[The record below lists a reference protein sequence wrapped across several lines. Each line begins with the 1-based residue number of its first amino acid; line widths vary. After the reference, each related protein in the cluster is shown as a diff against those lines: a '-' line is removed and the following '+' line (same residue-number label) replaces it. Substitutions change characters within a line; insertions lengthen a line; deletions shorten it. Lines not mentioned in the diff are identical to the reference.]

1 MKPQNPYSGE
11 KGQLLSRQTRYY
23 KCVNTRTFTFTDLF
37 CGSGGLSLGL
47 RDAGFDPVCA
57 IDDWAPAVDTYRANL
72 GDHVFSDS
80 IDSSTSLPETDVIV
94 GGPPCQGFSSAG
106 RRAADDDRN
115 SLIKVYA
122 NLIVRHRP
130 RAFIFENVEGFLTA
144 GQGRFVLDLLE
155 PLVESGYQIHLRKV
169 NAANFGVPQHRK
181 RVVAVGGLGWNP
193 GFPDPTHRAF
203 GAPGAHLTASRQ
215 PPTPTLADAL
225 AGLPPAVLHPP
236 GNPRDHYARP
246 LEGEDLERAKLLG
259 EGQSMRDLPEH
270 LWHESFRRRAFRRV
284 MDGTPCDER
293 GGAPAGVRRLI
304 GAEPS
309 KAITGGSLRDFLHPT
324 ENRPLT
330 VREAARIQTYPDTFT
345 FTGGQ
350 ADRIQLIG
358 NSVPPRLGRAIGEHL
373 IGAMR
378 STNVPSHPEGSLL
391 SFIPTLSD
399 GKSPVLQEVCGIV
412 ERRFRINGVLPLAE
426 GALWR

>member
-1 MKPQNPYSGE
+1 VNAR
-11 KGQLLSRQTRYY
+11 QLT
-23 KCVNTRTFTFTDLF
+23 VADLF

-47 RDAGFDPVCA
+47 REAGFEPVLAVDC
-57 IDDWAPAVDTYRANL
+57 WTPAVDTYRANL
-72 GDHVFSDS
+72 GDHVSSES
-80 IDSSTSLPETDVIV
+80 IDDSTAFPDTDVIA

-106 RRAADDDRN
+106 RREADDERN
-115 SLIKVYA
+115 SLVKVYA
-122 NLIVRHRP
+122 NLIARHRP
-130 RAFIFENVEGFLTA
+130 RAFIFENVEGFLTTGR
-144 GQGRFVLDLLE
+144 GQFVLDLLE
-155 PLVESGYQIHLRKV
+155 PLVEAGYQIHLRKV

-181 RVVAVGGLGWNP
+181 RVVAIGGLGWNP
-193 GFPDPTHRAF
+193 GFPGPTHRAF
-203 GAPGAHLTASRQ
+203 GAPGAHLTATRH
-215 PPTPTLADAL
+215 PPTPTLADAI
-225 AGLPPAVLHPP
+225 ASLPPAAPQPP
-236 GNPRDHYARP
+236 GDPLDHYARP
-246 LEGEDLERAKLLG
+246 LEGEDLERAKRLG
-259 EGQSMRDLPEH
+259 EGQSMRNLPEH

-345 FTGGQ
+345 FRGSQ

-358 NSVPPRLGRAIGEHL
+358 NSVPPRLGRAIGAHL

-378 STNVPSHPEGSLL
+378 SAKVPAHPEGRLL

-399 GKSPVLQEVCGIV
+399 GKSPILQEVCEIV
-412 ERRFRINGVLPLAE
+412 ERRFGINGALPLAE
-426 GALWR
+426 GALWP